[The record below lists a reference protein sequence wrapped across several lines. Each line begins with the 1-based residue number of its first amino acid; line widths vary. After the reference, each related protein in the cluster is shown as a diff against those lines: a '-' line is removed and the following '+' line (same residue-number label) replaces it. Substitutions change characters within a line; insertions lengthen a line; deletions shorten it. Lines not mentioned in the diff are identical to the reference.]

1 MTKKLP
7 TVEDVLSKD
16 DITCIASDLVEGKD
30 RVEDVVVIYST
41 GDGQVGWNANGVTT
55 SQFIYMMELVKH
67 VLLSGEDE

>member
-30 RVEDVVVIYST
+30 RMEDVVVIYST
-41 GDGQVGWNANGVTT
+41 GDGLINWSTNGVTT
-55 SQFIYMMELVKH
+55 SQFIYIMEVVKH
-67 VLLSGEDE
+67 ALLSGEGE